1 MNTKLIYCLCVSLKY
16 NCHKAKVRLKII
28 DPDNSGKAGVKLARS
43 YIQYVIITR
52 WKKKKIGENEWLT
65 CLGCLRSSS

>member
-1 MNTKLIYCLCVSLKY
+1 M
-16 NCHKAKVRLKII
+16 RLKII

-52 WKKKKIGENEWLT
+52 RKKKK
-65 CLGCLRSSS
+65 LGKMSG